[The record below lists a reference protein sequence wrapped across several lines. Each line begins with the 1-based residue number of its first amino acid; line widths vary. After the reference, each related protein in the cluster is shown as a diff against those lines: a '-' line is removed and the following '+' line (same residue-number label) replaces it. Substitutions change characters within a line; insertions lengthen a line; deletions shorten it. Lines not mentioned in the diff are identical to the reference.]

1 MNEWLAFPKFLHSWV
16 LARLRPSRELLRNS
30 QFSIMAEV
38 FAVEILL
45 ELNERSSSIFV
56 LSGTV
61 RVKFI

>member
-1 MNEWLAFPKFLHSWV
+1 MNGSRFQNSYTPGSWH
-16 LARLRPSRELLRNS
+16 ACDLLENS
-30 QFSIMAEV
+30 CEIHNFQSMAEV